1 MRVVQ
6 AHELIVGTLITFDS
20 KIILSVN
27 LIV

>member
-6 AHELIVGTLITFDS
+6 AHELIVGTLFTFDS

-27 LIV
+27 LIL